1 MNQIIFTASALSN
14 NDITLITNRV
24 CDEKDA
30 RCRITSINN
39 DGVATTWTVIS
50 NIDRMIKDLE
60 PDENYSIIVRH

>member
-1 MNQIIFTASALSN
+1 MNQIIFISHVLSY
-14 NDITLITNRV
+14 NDIKLITNRV

-30 RCRITSINN
+30 KCRITSVDN
-39 DGVATTWTVIS
+39 DGIATTWTVIS